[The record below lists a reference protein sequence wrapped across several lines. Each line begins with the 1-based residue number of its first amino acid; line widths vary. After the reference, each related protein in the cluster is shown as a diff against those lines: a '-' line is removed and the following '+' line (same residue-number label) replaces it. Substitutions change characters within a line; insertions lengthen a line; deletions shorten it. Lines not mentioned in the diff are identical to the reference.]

1 VSFGLNSMKRIVL
14 AYSGDLET
22 SVAIP
27 WLAGHPS
34 IEIVAVVI
42 DLGRRSDLVELR
54 ERALS
59 LGAVRC
65 HVVDARE
72 EFGRDYILPALQAGA
87 FLDVGSPLI
96 SALAKPIVAR
106 KLTELARME
115 GAGAVAYG
123 AGTAQDRTPLD
134 VLTRAINPSLDVIV
148 PARTWGMSHA
158 EVVAYAQSRDI
169 QIPALTGGL
178 QKLSSNLWGR
188 SVVFDALQDSWAEA
202 PEETFALTRAPKDAP
217 DQPAYVEVEL
227 RKGVPASVNGIEMA
241 LLEMIES
248 LEIIAGTHGV
258 GRTDSIVT
266 TTNGKRMREIG
277 EAPAAVILQTVHREL
292 EALVVSRELVR
303 LIGELGRAYNDV
315 IQSGNWFS
323 LTRQA
328 LDAFTASIQPEVSGS
343 VRLELFKG
351 QFRVAGR
358 KATSGP
364 EDRSQPSRVGSTGHG
379 HPAQPVIK

>member
-1 VSFGLNSMKRIVL
+1 MKRIVL

-27 WLAGHPS
+27 WLAGHLATLDPS
-34 IEIVAVVI
+34 IEVVAVVV

-106 KLTELARME
+106 TLTELARME
-115 GAGAVAYG
+115 GAGAIAYG
-123 AGTAQDRTPLD
+123 AGTGHDRTPLE
-134 VLTRAINPSLDVIV
+134 VLTRAINPSLEVIV
-148 PARTWGMSHA
+148 PARTWGMSQD
-158 EVVAYAQSRDI
+158 EVLTYAQSRNI
-169 QIPALTGGL
+169 QLPELTGGP

-188 SVVFDALQDSWAEA
+188 SVLFDALQDSWAEA
-202 PEETFALTRAPKDAP
+202 PEETFALTRASKDAP

-227 RKGVPASVNGIEMA
+227 QNGVPVCVNGIEMP

-266 TTNGKRMREIG
+266 MTDGKRMREIA
-277 EAPAAVILQTVHREL
+277 EAPAAVILQAAHREL
-292 EALVVSRELVR
+292 EGLVVSRELVR
-303 LIGELGRAYNDV
+303 LIGELGRAYTAV

-328 LDAFTASIQPEVSGS
+328 LDAFTASIQPGVSGS

-358 KATSGP
+358 KASSGP
-364 EDRSQPSRVGSTGHG
+364 EDRSQPSSAGQGHR
-379 HPAQPVIK
+379 AQPVIK

>member
-1 VSFGLNSMKRIVL
+1 MKRILL

-27 WLAGHPS
+27 WLAGDLATLDPS

-54 ERALS
+54 ERALA

-72 EFGRDYILPALQAGA
+72 EFARDYILPALQAGA
-87 FLDVGSPLI
+87 FPDVGSPLI

-106 KLTELARME
+106 KLLELARME
-115 GAGAVAYG
+115 RAGAVAYG
-123 AGTAQDRTPLD
+123 AGTGQDRTPLD

-148 PARTWGMSHA
+148 PARTWGMSPA
-158 EVVAYAQSRDI
+158 EVAAYARSRNI
-169 QIPALTGGL
+169 QVPALTGRV

-188 SVVFDALQDSWAEA
+188 SVLFDAQRDSWAEA
-202 PEETFALTRAPKDAP
+202 PEEIFVLTRAPKDAP

-227 RKGVPASVNGIEMA
+227 RNGVPASVNGIEMPW
-241 LLEMIES
+241 LEMIES
-248 LEIIAGTHGV
+248 LEIIGGTHGV

-266 TTNGKRMREIG
+266 TPDGRRMREIG

-292 EALVVSRELVR
+292 EALVVSRELIR
-303 LIGELGRAYNDV
+303 LIGELGRAYKDV

-328 LDAFTASIQPEVSGS
+328 LNAFTASIQREVRGS
-343 VRLELFKG
+343 IRLELFKG

-358 KATSGP
+358 KAFSGS
-364 EDRSQPSRVGSTGHG
+364 EDRSQPSSAGSSRNGL
-379 HPAQPVIK
+379 PAQPVSK